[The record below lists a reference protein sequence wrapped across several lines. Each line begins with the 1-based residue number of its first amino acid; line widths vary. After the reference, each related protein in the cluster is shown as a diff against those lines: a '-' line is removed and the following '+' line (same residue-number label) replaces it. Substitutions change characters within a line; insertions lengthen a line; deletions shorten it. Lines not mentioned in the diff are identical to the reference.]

1 MLKIFG
7 GGELVGKQYFEKSM
21 KYFVEHAAEEKRDV
35 IFIVVSDDIAWC
47 KQNIQGRNVFYSP
60 ASEARGGAVALGRDL
75 ALLAA
80 SNHSVVTYGT
90 LGQWGATLAGGTV
103 IAADWQLTPGADH
116 RKAFNGEIQENW
128 LFF

>member
-1 MLKIFG
+1 
-7 GGELVGKQYFEKSM
+7 M
-21 KYFVEHAAEEKRDV
+21 KYFVKHAAEKERDV

-60 ASEARGGAVALGRDL
+60 ASEARVGAVALGRDL

-90 LGQWGATLAGGTV
+90 LGQWGAVLAGGTV
-103 IAADWQLTPGADH
+103 LAADCQLNPGADH
-116 RKAFNGEIQENW
+116 RKAFNGAKQDNW
-128 LFF
+128 IFI